1 MTASERYV
9 ETALS
14 TAARAAAAQ
23 AGRIEAAARLA
34 ADAVRTGGFVFAFG
48 TGHSHM
54 LAEELFYRAG
64 GLARVCPIFDEDL
77 MLHRAAARSSELERK
92 PGLAAALLDGVDAV
106 RSGGVMFL
114 FSNSGCNT
122 AAVEMAEEAKK
133 RGLATV
139 AVTSLAHG
147 RRMASRHPG
156 GRKLADVCDVV
167 LDNMGVY
174 GDAAVPVGGRPV
186 GPTSTVVGA
195 LLVEAVVC
203 RTVELCDEAG
213 APAEVF
219 ASANTAGGDAA
230 NEGLVRKY
238 GPLVKPL

>member
-23 AGRIEAAARLA
+23 GDRIEAAARLA
-34 ADAVRTGGFVFAFG
+34 ADAIRKGGFVFAFG

-92 PGLAAALLDGVDAV
+92 PGLAA
-106 RSGGVMFL
+106 
-114 FSNSGCNT
+114 FSNSGCT
-122 AAVEMAEEAKK
+122 PAAVEMAEEAKK